1 MSASDSEANVAQLID
16 GGIHRLLEL
25 SGGGLLA
32 RTPLQ
37 RLDGDDDVEQGDLTG
52 RLGECDAAAV
62 AATRVS
68 PPRRMDWRTLARRSP
83 ARDYDGCKLNRIHRC
98 RHRRGEFLKASQA
111 LALRFANNPTT
122 KCAALRSIKPFRGIS
137 GAIWRRTRIAVE
149 IRSVPQSST
158 GRKNGRISESAQR
171 SITTLAKQSALDY
184 AWHTA
189 CLTDDFPNT
198 FWTLDRE
205 RFLRERLSPLLRR
218 RLPYRGH
225 PRPPNLSAVMG
236 RRTIAREMMTHVR
249 EPLA

>member
-1 MSASDSEANVAQLID
+1 MDDVRRGKISATWQRPASGGLHGLPFREHVGKRLGGERRAQLID

-122 KCAALRSIKPFRGIS
+122 KCAGASVDKAIS
-137 GAIWRRTRIAVE
+137 RYLWCD
-149 IRSVPQSST
+149 
-158 GRKNGRISESAQR
+158 
-171 SITTLAKQSALDY
+171 LASNQN
-184 AWHTA
+184 
-189 CLTDDFPNT
+189 C
-198 FWTLDRE
+198 
-205 RFLRERLSPLLRR
+205 
-218 RLPYRGH
+218 G
-225 PRPPNLSAVMG
+225 
-236 RRTIAREMMTHVR
+236 
-249 EPLA
+249 